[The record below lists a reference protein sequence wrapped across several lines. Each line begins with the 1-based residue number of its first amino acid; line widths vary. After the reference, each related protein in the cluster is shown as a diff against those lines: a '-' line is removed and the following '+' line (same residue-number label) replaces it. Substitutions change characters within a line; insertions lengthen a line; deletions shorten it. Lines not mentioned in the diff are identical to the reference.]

1 MAIYKYDYNKI
12 SNNNEDYL
20 NENGFEIN
28 TYCPTPSDIDYKNGF
43 IVRYFAQKTNDKS
56 GYIYELNET
65 SNLALSFN
73 PFYTTISI
81 RWKISGTDDE
91 IKESN
96 FKSVQIGMKKIPLLI
111 KYLPNYLQFA
121 IPKTSL
127 DSDNS
132 PKDVGSDILKRK
144 GFKTTRT
151 TTNAPTTAAPTTTT
165 TTAAPTTTT
174 TTAAPTTTTTTAA
187 PTTTTTTAA
196 PTTTTTTAAPTTTT
210 TTTAAPTTTTTTAA
224 PTTTT
229 TTTTTT
235 AAPTT
240 TTTTTTTTAA
250 PTTTTTTTTAAPT
263 TYTVTAN
270 GSSNYVI
277 NGNSNPTLNLI
288 EGETYT
294 FNVNASGHPFY
305 IKTTSSTGTGNAYNS
320 GVTNNGT
327 DNGTITFVVPSGA
340 PSTLYYNCQFHIGM
354 AGTINIT

>member
-187 PTTTTTTAA
+187 PTTTTTT
-196 PTTTTTTAAPTTTT
+196 TTAAPT
-210 TTTAAPTTTTTTAA
+210 TTTTTTAA